1 VAEDQ
6 PSSSSSPTIEVAAFA
21 IASTVPIKQLEVIF
35 EPALERVRVNKTS
48 LVLRYDPQSWVVA
61 HDFGVMVFIGVPEA
75 ERKRVMDR
83 LLALCQRE
91 TRPPLLENFLVEL
104 RPGSRPSALF
114 DRVVLAELDVR
125 SVELVALV
133 IGQSMGMEYYEDNV
147 DELVAQLESASRRL
161 AESGRVSGKSRDLLA
176 LIGRGMTTRTQVVHT
191 LSLLD
196 SPAVAWDDE
205 GLDRLHRDLRLA
217 FAIEDRYRSLDQKL
231 HMIQDNLEL
240 LVDLAQHRRSLLL
253 EGAVLAL
260 IAIELVLAFVRH

>member
-1 VAEDQ
+1 MA
-6 PSSSSSPTIEVAAFA
+6 SLSPPTLEIAAFA
-21 IASTVPIKQLEVIF
+21 IASTVPIKQLDVIF
-35 EPALERVRVNKTS
+35 PSELERVRVNKTS
-48 LVLRYDPQSWVVA
+48 LVLRYAEQSWVVA
-61 HDFGVMVFIGVPEA
+61 HDFGVVVFIGVPAA
-75 ERKRVMDR
+75 ERQRVMAS
-83 LLALCQRE
+83 LLSVCKRE

-114 DRVVLAELDVR
+114 DRVVLSELDIR

-147 DELVAQLESASRRL
+147 DELVAQLENASRHL
-161 AESGRVSGKSRDLLA
+161 AESGRVSGKSKDLLA

-217 FAIEDRYRSLDQKL
+217 FAIEDRYRTLDQKL

-240 LVDLAQHRRSLLL
+240 LVDLAQHKRSFLL

-260 IAIELVLAFVRH
+260 IALELVLAFVRH

>member
-1 VAEDQ
+1 MPPLNALTLE
-6 PSSSSSPTIEVAAFA
+6 IAAFA
-21 IASTVPIKQLEVIF
+21 IASTVPIKQLEVLF
-35 EPALERVRVNKTS
+35 APELERSRVNKTS
-48 LVLRYDPQSWVVA
+48 LVVRYGEHSWVVA

-75 ERKRVMDR
+75 EQKRVMSS
-83 LLALCQRE
+83 LLSLCQRE
-91 TRPPLLENFLVEL
+91 TRPPLSETFMVEL
-104 RPGSRPSALF
+104 RPGSRPSAEF
-114 DRVVLAELDVR
+114 DRVLLPELDVR

-147 DELVAQLESASRRL
+147 DELISQLENASRRL
-161 AESGRVSGKSRDLLA
+161 ADSGRVSGKSKDLLA
-176 LIGRGMTTRTQVVHT
+176 LVGRGMTTRTQVVHT

-205 GLDRLHRDLRLA
+205 ALDRLHRDLRQA

-240 LVDLAQHRRSLLL
+240 LVDLAQHKRSQLL

>member
-1 VAEDQ
+1 VQDGMQ
-6 PSSSSSPTIEVAAFA
+6 SSTTPTIEVAAFA

-35 EPALERVRVNKTS
+35 PLELERVRVNKTS
-48 LVLRYDPQSWVVA
+48 LVLRYAEQSWVVA
-61 HDFGVMVFIGVPEA
+61 HDFGVVVFIGVSDT
-75 ERKRVMDR
+75 ERKRVLDR
-83 LLALCQRE
+83 LLGLCSRE
-91 TRPPLLENFLVEL
+91 TRPPLLETFLVEL

-147 DELVAQLESASRRL
+147 DELVAQLENASRRL
-161 AESGRVSGKSRDLLA
+161 AESGRVSGKSREFLG

-205 GLDRLHRDLRLA
+205 ALDRVHRDLRLT

-231 HMIQDNLEL
+231 RMIQDNLEL
-240 LVDLAQHRRSLLL
+240 LVDLAQHKRSFLL

>member
-1 VAEDQ
+1 
-6 PSSSSSPTIEVAAFA
+6 
-21 IASTVPIKQLEVIF
+21 
-35 EPALERVRVNKTS
+35 VRVNKTS
-48 LVLRYDPQSWVVA
+48 LVVRYGEQSWVVA
-61 HDFGVMVFIGVPEA
+61 HDFGVLVFIGVPEA

-83 LLALCQRE
+83 LLGLCNRE
-91 TRPPLLENFLVEL
+91 TRAPLLENFMVEL
-104 RPGSRPSALF
+104 RPGSRPSAQF

-147 DELVAQLESASRRL
+147 DELISQLENASRKL
-161 AESGRVSGKSRDLLA
+161 ADSGRVSGKSKDLLA
-176 LIGRGMTTRTQVVHT
+176 LVGRGMTTRTQVVHT

-231 HMIQDNLEL
+231 RMIQDNLEL
-240 LVDLAQHRRSLLL
+240 LVDLAQHKRSLLL
-253 EGAVLAL
+253 EAAVLGL
-260 IAIELVLAFVRH
+260 IAIELVLAFLRH